1 MFDGFDLNLRHIPFI
16 DFYQKNSKFSNF
28 SVIYFIQLLQ
38 FKVADLVNAN
48 RRLQQRLNKATTT
61 QSDDTSHQKEVSF
74 RLNSMPPI
82 SYLYIYNYIN
92 VQFRI
97 RDERLFT
104 DDDDPV
110 PDFGEKVISFMIDDN
125 NSFECPD
132 KQNEGI
138 RYRRD
143 RTEVLHKKFV
153 CETVI

>member
-1 MFDGFDLNLRHIPFI
+1 
-16 DFYQKNSKFSNF
+16 
-28 SVIYFIQLLQ
+28 
-38 FKVADLVNAN
+38 
-48 RRLQQRLNKATTT
+48 
-61 QSDDTSHQKEVSF
+61 
-74 RLNSMPPI
+74 MPPI

-138 RYRRD
+138 RYQRD